1 MAHEALRRDE
11 TAQPSSDRTFG
22 LVFVVVFLAL
32 GLLPLLS
39 HRGVRVWSLV
49 VAGVLLL
56 IALTAPAV
64 LAPLNR
70 LWMRFGAL
78 LHGIVSPLVLGVMFF
93 GVITPMGLVMRAL
106 GKDPLR
112 LRADAGAASYWVQRT
127 PPGPARDSF
136 KRQF

>member
-11 TAQPSSDRTFG
+11 TAQTSSDRTFG

-78 LHGIVSPLVLGVMFF
+78 LHRIVSPLVLGVMFF